1 MHHLAFPSDA
11 WTSSDTTKFSRSGRG
26 RNPQM
31 CGKSSEVY
39 VNVDQEQDP
48 GTRKQELGVST
59 RMLVDDDAH

>member
-1 MHHLAFPSDA
+1 
-11 WTSSDTTKFSRSGRG
+11 
-26 RNPQM
+26 M
-31 CGKSSEVY
+31 CRKSSEVY